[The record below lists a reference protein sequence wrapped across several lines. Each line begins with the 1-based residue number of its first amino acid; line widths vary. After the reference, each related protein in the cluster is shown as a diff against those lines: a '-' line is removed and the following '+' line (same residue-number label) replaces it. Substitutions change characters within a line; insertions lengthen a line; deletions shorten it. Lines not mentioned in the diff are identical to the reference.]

1 MTKTKFLLNYYK
13 FFLELEFKSIFIN
26 NYNNFNYF
34 YYYYLLAYLL
44 R

>member
-13 FFLELEFKSIFIN
+13 FFLEFKSIFIN